1 MPRVI
6 IFTNGNIEN
15 LDAVRPLLQQE
26 DVIIAADGGARHAIA
41 LGKVPSVVIGDL
53 DSLADGDRRLLE
65 SLEVRFLQHPRDK
78 DETDLELAL
87 QHAQGLGISN
97 ILLIGALGGRLDHTL
112 GNLSV
117 LSDPALAGFDVRAD
131 DGQEEVFFC
140 RESVGIR
147 GQKGDTIS
155 LIPWGQMVR
164 GIRTSGLRWQLAGET
179 LYPHKTR
186 GISNEL
192 MGEFAEVQIAFGLLL
207 IVHRRQS

>member
-1 MPRVI
+1 
-6 IFTNGNIEN
+6 
-15 LDAVRPLLQQE
+15 
-26 DVIIAADGGARHAIA
+26 DGGARHAIA

-78 DETDLELAL
+78 NETDLELAL

-97 ILLIGALGGRLDHTL
+97 ILLIGALGGRLDHAL

-147 GQKGDTIS
+147 GQKGDTVS
-155 LIPWGQMVR
+155 LLPWGQMVR
-164 GIRTSGLRWQLAGET
+164 GVRTSGLRWQLSGET

-207 IVHRRQS
+207 IVHRRKS